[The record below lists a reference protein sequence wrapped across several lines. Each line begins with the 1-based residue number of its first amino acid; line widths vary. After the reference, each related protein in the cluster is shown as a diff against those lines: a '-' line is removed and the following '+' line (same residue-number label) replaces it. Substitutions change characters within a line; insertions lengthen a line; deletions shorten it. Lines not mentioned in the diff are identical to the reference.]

1 VKPYKDIDFDKVVCL
16 NKYNVVYLSKI
27 NIRNIRKNIKI
38 LQPDIIYLNSFFS
51 KMTQVVL
58 FLKLIKLIKN
68 KIILAP
74 RGELSHGALSLK
86 SKKKKVF
93 LSVAKIFRFHSKDL
107 IFHATDKIERF
118 DIERLFPNKV
128 VEIPNL
134 INNKICEFNNFKKET
149 GALNIVFLSRISEK
163 KNLLY
168 ALKILQAVG
177 NKNIVFDIYGPKEDL
192 EYWKKCK
199 QVINSLS
206 NIKISYKGSACPDDI
221 STILSNYQCF
231 FLPTLNENFGHA
243 IVEAMQIGLVPIISN
258 QTPWI
263 DLQKYDA
270 GWSLNL
276 NDKLSFINA
285 FDILYEMDNERFQV
299 KSQNI
304 RKYIKLKL
312 DNKDSVDL
320 YKNMFYFE

>member
-1 VKPYKDIDFDKVVCL
+1 
-16 NKYNVVYLSKI
+16 VVYLSKI
-27 NIRNIRKNIKI
+27 NIRNIWRNIKI

-58 FLKLIKLIKN
+58 FLRKIKLIKN

-74 RGELSHGALSLK
+74 RGELSHGAISLK

-93 LSVAKIFRFHSKDL
+93 LSVTKIFRFHGKDL
-107 IFHATDKIERF
+107 IFHATDKIEKF
-118 DIERLFPNKV
+118 DIEKLYPNKV

-134 INNKICEFNNFKKET
+134 INNQICEFNNFKKET
-149 GALNIVFLSRISEK
+149 GTLNIVFLSRISEK

-199 QVINSLS
+199 QVISTLC
-206 NIKISYKGSACPDDI
+206 NIKISYKGSASPADI
-221 STILSNYQCF
+221 STILSNYHCF

-243 IVEAMQIGLVPIISN
+243 IVESMQIGLIPIISN

-285 FDILYEMDNERFQV
+285 FDMLYEMDNERFQA
-299 KSQNI
+299 KSKNI

-312 DNKDSVDL
+312 DNKDSIDL
-320 YKNMFYFE
+320 HKNMFYFE